1 MGEPS
6 TYQECTIGMIPDSI
20 PKARQDA
27 KIERSQHRDQ
37 YFWTPNGQRTPS
49 KHITTPH
56 NHSGTQLHFERQQTL
71 HQVAHKP
78 RFASPPFKLAGPNA
92 SHSRALEYFVAFS
105 RRRLPPD
112 GCDFSQ
118 LGHAPILDMFASHKK
133 GSFRWRQ
140 RRPETLQVLSG
151 RHRWYPRPDQL
162 HPKDTRGYTHP
173 IPLTKPTPKKVPFW
187 KPQGR
192 AISGPRNT
200 FQPPSPQIK
209 PVSRR

>member
-56 NHSGTQLHFERQQTL
+56 NHSRTQLHFERQQTL

-118 LGHAPILDMFASHKK
+118 LGHAPILDMLAS
-133 GSFRWRQ
+133 
-140 RRPETLQVLSG
+140 RRPYSADKTHTQKGPILEATRKGHQRTSQHLPTTVPADQARISQVKITSAI
-151 RHRWYPRPDQL
+151 PRSPPPSCWD
-162 HPKDTRGYTHP
+162 G
-173 IPLTKPTPKKVPFW
+173 
-187 KPQGR
+187 
-192 AISGPRNT
+192 AE
-200 FQPPSPQIK
+200 QPPSSS
-209 PVSRR
+209 VTTDH